1 MSLALH
7 TALALYSHINP
18 FLPHCLHLQWFTD
31 YLSDLCEDEH
41 LHRYLD
47 IRVFLTNCDSA
58 PDELASAL
66 LQLGLKTAGDKVT
79 VRRPSQP
86 QLNNLYHMTSYGVPD
101 FTSLL
106 DCEWVMCV
114 HTLWSSSGCPACSS
128 DATLECVCS

>member
-1 MSLALH
+1 MCVPTFTVNIS
-7 TALALYSHINP
+7 P
-18 FLPHCLHLQWFTD
+18 FLQWFTD

-66 LQLGLKTAGDKVT
+66 LQLGLKTAGSKVT
-79 VRRPSQP
+79 VKRPSQP
-86 QLNNLYHMTSYGVPD
+86 QLNNLYHMTSYGLPD

-106 DCEWVMCV
+106 DCKYYVWLYRRQDRAN
-114 HTLWSSSGCPACSS
+114 HPNSN
-128 DATLECVCS
+128 

>member
-1 MSLALH
+1 MS
-7 TALALYSHINP
+7 
-18 FLPHCLHLQWFTD
+18 HLQWFTD

-106 DCEWVMCV
+106 DCKYMC
-114 HTLWSSSGCPACSS
+114 TQWSSGNGGCPN
-128 DATLECVCS
+128 LEPYRVYVASLLGVLAVFVGTVGFS